1 MSVWSTIGL
10 TTRTCMRLLKT
21 NTNMKKT
28 NVIYILACDM
38 NEISGGFK
46 QRNGTTI
53 FLLMGKPSEVL

>member
-10 TTRTCMRLLKT
+10 TTRTCMKLLKI
-21 NTNMKKT
+21 NTNMKKA

-53 FLLMGKPSEVL
+53 FFLM